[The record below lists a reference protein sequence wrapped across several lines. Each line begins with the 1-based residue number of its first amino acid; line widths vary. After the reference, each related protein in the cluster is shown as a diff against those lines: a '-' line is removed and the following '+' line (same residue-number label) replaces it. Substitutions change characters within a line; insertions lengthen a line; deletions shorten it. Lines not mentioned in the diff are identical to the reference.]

1 MKTELNAIAIK
12 AQTHPKHRF
21 QNLYGLLDAEMLE
34 GSWGK
39 LNKQSAPGLDGVIPS
54 EYQHRLPEN
63 IERLSDQL
71 KGKQYRNEF

>member
-39 LNKQSAPGLDGVIPS
+39 INKQSAPGLEGVIPS
-54 EYQHRLPEN
+54 EY
-63 IERLSDQL
+63 
-71 KGKQYRNEF
+71 